1 MSGVSRTYRGNIL
14 GGSMNKAI
22 IFSGLHSLDFSDIR
36 HNVIRIPEVINKI
49 KQANHAINS
58 LGEEA
63 CFTEDLFTT
72 LASDNATYSK
82 NIKLKSVLNCI
93 VQLGLY
99 DRYTSKLGK
108 PNFLLGDINGD
119 SPLNIVLEKTSFQ
132 SLFQKD
138 TVEQNSV
145 VQITNEPLLSGVK
158 MNLHQLFKLSE
169 DNFIEAGEA
178 KNELGLLVKELIEDH
193 QVKQIIDIGPGSGWA
208 KAKTFDHSLYDVQIL
223 ESIDMDP
230 MLSWFWP
237 YVKNQNAELD
247 LAN

>member
-1 MSGVSRTYRGNIL
+1 
-14 GGSMNKAI
+14 MNKSI

-49 KQANHAINS
+49 KEASEASNK
-58 LGEEA
+58 LGENA
-63 CFTEDLFTT
+63 CFKEDFFTT

-93 VQLGLY
+93 IQLGLY
-99 DRYTSKLGK
+99 DRYVSKFGQPK
-108 PNFLLGDINGD
+108 YLLGNINGV
-119 SPLNIVLEKTSFQ
+119 SPLNIVIGRKTFQ

-138 TVEQNSV
+138 GTEIQPSLNIV
-145 VQITNEPLLSGVK
+145 NEPLLSGVT
-158 MNLHQLFKLSE
+158 MSLNQLFKMGDE
-169 DNFIEAGEA
+169 DFIEAGEA

-193 QVKQIIDIGPGSGWA
+193 HVKQIIDIGPGSGWA

>member
-1 MSGVSRTYRGNIL
+1 MRFTLTQGKHFRGIL
-14 GGSMNKAI
+14 MNKAI

-49 KQANHAINS
+49 KQAGEVLTS
-58 LGEEA
+58 LGQDG
-63 CFTEDLFTT
+63 CFTAELFTT

-93 VQLGLY
+93 VQLGLF
-99 DRYTSKLGK
+99 DRYTSKFGK

-119 SPLNIVLEKTSFQ
+119 SPLNIVLGKSSFE
-132 SLFQKD
+132 SLFKKD
-138 TVEQNSV
+138 ISEQESV
-145 VQITNEPLLSGVK
+145 VQITSEPLLSGVK
-158 MNLHQLFKLSE
+158 MNLHQLFKLGE
-169 DNFIEAGEA
+169 ENFVESGEA
-178 KNELGLLVKELIEDH
+178 KNELGLIVKELIEDH

>member
-1 MSGVSRTYRGNIL
+1 MSKS
-14 GGSMNKAI
+14 I

-49 KQANHAINS
+49 KEASRVSSS
-58 LGEEA
+58 LGENA
-63 CFTEDLFTT
+63 CFAEDFFTT

-93 VQLGLY
+93 IQLGLY
-99 DRYTSKLGK
+99 DRYVSKFGQ
-108 PNFLLGDINGD
+108 PQFLLGDINGE
-119 SPLNIVLEKTSFQ
+119 SPLNIVIGKKSFQ

-138 TVEQNSV
+138 GTAEQPTLNIV
-145 VQITNEPLLSGVK
+145 NEPLLSGVT
-158 MNLHQLFKLSE
+158 MSLNQLFKMGE
-169 DNFIEAGEA
+169 ENFVEVGEA
-178 KNELGLLVKELIEDH
+178 KKELGLLVQELIEDH
-193 QVKQIIDIGPGSGWA
+193 QIKQIIDIGPGSGWA
-208 KAKTFDHSLYDVQIL
+208 KEKAFDHSLYDVQVL

-237 YVKNQNAELD
+237 YVRNQNADLD